1 MAKGED
7 TVSKKALSFVDAEL
21 AGLHEQNLYNNI
33 RTLEGE
39 QGAWV
44 VIAGRRMLNLC
55 SNNYL
60 GLAAN
65 TRLKEAAKQ
74 AIDDFG
80 VGPGAVRSIAGTM
93 SIHTQLERELARFKK
108 AEATLV
114 FQSGFNANLGV
125 IPVLVGRDDV
135 IYSDELNHA
144 SIIDGCRLSRAEIK
158 AHPHLDMKA
167 LEELLKADAARP
179 GRKLIITDGVFSM
192 DGDLGNLPAV
202 ADLAEKYGCVSM
214 VDDAHGEG
222 VLGSHGRGI
231 VDHYGL
237 HGRFDV
243 EVGTLSK
250 AFGCVGG
257 FVAGPAN
264 LIDLLRQRGRPFL
277 FSSSLTPSEAA
288 ANLEAVHILE
298 GSDKL
303 VVQLWENARYFQG
316 AMRELGFDT
325 GRTQTPIT
333 PVMIGDAGKAR
344 DFAKALQEAGIFAM
358 AIGFPTVAKGRA
370 RIRVMISAAH
380 SRADLDFALG
390 VFGRLGR
397 EMGISRR

>member
-1 MAKGED
+1 
-7 TVSKKALSFVDAEL
+7 VSKKALSFVDAEL

-114 FQSGFNANLGV
+114 FQSGFNANLGA

-158 AHPHLDMKA
+158 AYPHLDMPA
-167 LEELLKADAARP
+167 LEELLKADATRP

-288 ANLEAVHILE
+288 ANLQAIHILE

-303 VVQLWENARYFQG
+303 VVQLWENARYFQE
-316 AMRELGFDT
+316 AMRKLGFDT

-333 PVMIGDAGKAR
+333 PVMVGDAGKAR
-344 DFAKALQEAGIFAM
+344 DFAKALQEASIFAM

-370 RIRVMISAAH
+370 RIRVMLSAAH

-397 EMGISRR
+397 EMGIVA